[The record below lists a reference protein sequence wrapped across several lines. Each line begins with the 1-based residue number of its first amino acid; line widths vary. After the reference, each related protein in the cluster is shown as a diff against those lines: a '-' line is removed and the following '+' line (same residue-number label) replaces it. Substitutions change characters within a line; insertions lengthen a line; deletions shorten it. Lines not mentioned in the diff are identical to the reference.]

1 LENFLTD
8 EVGVLNAGLTSLI
21 TGTNYRPDQEMVEMS
36 TGVPDNLA
44 VFLARRELLNNRM
57 V

>member
-1 LENFLTD
+1 
-8 EVGVLNAGLTSLI
+8 VGVLNAGLTALI
-21 TGTNYRPDQEMVEMS
+21 TGTVYRPADETIEMT

-44 VFLARRELLNNRM
+44 VFLARRELLSNRL